1 MRKIKT
7 LKKNYEF
14 KNVLSKGKF
23 FIGKQVSI
31 YVLKNKKKCNA
42 IEIIIAKNNDG
53 HCETVE
59 VEEIV

>member
-23 FIGKQVSI
+23 YVGKQVSI
-31 YVLKNKKKCNA
+31 YVLKNKKNMLFYYHHA
-42 IEIIIAKNNDG
+42 
-53 HCETVE
+53 E
-59 VEEIV
+59 VECWKTF